1 MATETEKQ
9 APKARTNTKSTPKI
23 EKPAAPMQ
31 RIYVGPGSIELQ
43 RYVVVES
50 EYPVHIA
57 ELVEK
62 CPAIDKLFVPIANFT
77 AVEQKIAKTGSLEN
91 KKFQEVAEFLAKLR
105 KGEA

>member
-1 MATETEKQ
+1 MTTEKQ

-23 EKPAAPMQ
+23 EKPALTQ

-43 RYVVVES
+43 RYAVVEK

-57 ELVEK
+57 ELVKK

-77 AVEQKIAKTGSLEN
+77 AVEQKIAKTGTLEN
-91 KKFQEVAEFLAKLR
+91 KKFQEVAEFLAKSR